1 MQSKRKTNGVI
12 GHTVNGSVITFTVGV
27 QSFEMDVARI
37 VDEGEHGT
45 WAKMSENGQF
55 AVLHGFVQK
64 VSDRAAIGRDPET
77 GASAT
82 PEEKFAAMKECADRL
97 MSGGPWNAVATGGTG
112 STGGL
117 LYRAMRALYPQAW
130 SDKVSFAAYIAQK
143 AISESARLGKR
154 VSETDVR
161 NGLMATKKIAKEIDR
176 IRQEEGKAV
185 AIDAGGMLQ
194 ELEGGK

>member
-1 MQSKRKTNGVI
+1 MQSKRKQNAVV
-12 GHTVNGSVITFTVGV
+12 GHTVNGSVITFTVGT

-82 PEEKFAAMKECADRL
+82 PEEKFAAMKECAERL

-117 LYRAMRALYPQAW
+117 LFRAMKTLYPNAW
-130 SDKVSFAAYIAQK
+130 SDRVTFAAYIAEK
-143 AISESARLGKR
+143 AISETTRLGVK
-154 VSETDVR
+154 VTETDVR
-161 NGLMATKKIAKEIDR
+161 NSLMRVKKIAKAMDELR
-176 IRQEEGKAV
+176 GPV
-185 AIDAGGMLQ
+185 AQVEVGGMLQ
-194 ELEGGK
+194 ELEGK

>member
-1 MQSKRKTNGVI
+1 MQSKRKSNSVVSYVI
-12 GHTVNGSVITFTVGV
+12 APDFSKITFSVGP
-27 QSFEMDVARI
+27 QSFDFVVASLNI
-37 VDEGEHGT
+37 
-45 WAKMSENGQF
+45 ENG
-55 AVLHGFVQK
+55 ARAICHGIVQK

-97 MSGGPWNAVATGGTG
+97 IAGGPWNAVAAGGTG
-112 STGGL
+112 TQGGL
-117 LYRAMRALYPQAW
+117 LYRAMRALYPNAW
-130 SDKVSFAAYIAQK
+130 SDKTSFAAYIMQK
-143 AISESARLGKR
+143 AISESTRLGKK

-176 IRQEEGKAV
+176 IRQEEGKAL

-194 ELEGGK
+194 ELEGKA